1 MKQVQKLPGK
11 NLRFAMEQFCSIEY
25 QMIGP
30 TEGACCCSACW
41 RFGSH
46 LPFRAKDQASTSQ
59 LQTFFQVPVRHP
71 KWEKNRSSLF
81 TVTQKRPGYEP
92 LVALE
97 VSKVSVPRPEA
108 APTMDTVQQE
118 TDLQIG
124 IKCAS
129 FLFITPS
136 TEKVR
141 SFTQSFFPGFKFETA
156 NVPETLG
163 TPRACPNTKLL
174 PKDAKDAKM

>member
-1 MKQVQKLPGK
+1 MQKQ
-11 NLRFAMEQFCSIEY
+11 
-25 QMIGP
+25 
-30 TEGACCCSACW
+30 
-41 RFGSH
+41 
-46 LPFRAKDQASTSQ
+46 
-59 LQTFFQVPVRHP
+59 
-71 KWEKNRSSLF
+71 
-81 TVTQKRPGYEP
+81 PGYEP

-141 SFTQSFFPGFKFETA
+141 SFTPSFFPGFKFETA

-163 TPRACPNTKLL
+163 TPRACPNTTLL
-174 PKDAKDAKM
+174 PKDAKDAKDANLGRNSLAQTNYFTFAADRLATAMILSGPSL